1 MGSLFNLILVLIF
14 VYLLY
19 QIFFK
24 PRIKKNN
31 PTSENDN
38 VHESSKPE
46 DEKSIQKKIDLSD
59 VEDADYKEI
68 K

>member
-1 MGSLFNLILVLIF
+1 MGSLFNLILVVIF
-14 VYLLY
+14 VYLVY
-19 QIFFK
+19 QLLIK
-24 PRIKKNN
+24 QRINKNN
-31 PTSENDN
+31 PTSKNDS
-38 VHESSKPE
+38 VHDPKPE